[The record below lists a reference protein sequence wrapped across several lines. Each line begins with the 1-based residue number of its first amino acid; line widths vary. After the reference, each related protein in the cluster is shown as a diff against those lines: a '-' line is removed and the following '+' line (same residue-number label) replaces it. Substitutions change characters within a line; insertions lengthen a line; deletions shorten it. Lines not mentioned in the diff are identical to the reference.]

1 MSKEL
6 SEMSNEELWELF
18 PIILSEHKSE
28 WFSEYT
34 KEAKYLVENIGKENV
49 IRISHYGSTS
59 IKGLLAKPTIDILLE
74 ITELADKDRQAFID
88 KVISLGYNY
97 TYQPSNP
104 LPHMMFMKGYTPR
117 GFEGQ
122 VYHLHVRYRGDW
134 DELYFCAYLRK
145 HPEVAKEYGDLKL
158 RLIKDFKHD
167 RDGYTNAKTEFIRKY
182 TLLARKELGDCFR

>member
-28 WFSEYT
+28 WFDEYQR
-34 KEAKYLVENIGKENV
+34 EAQYLVENIGKENV
-49 IRISHYGSTS
+49 IRISHFGSTS
-59 IKGLLAKPTIDILLE
+59 VPGLLAKPTIDILLE
-74 ITELADKDRQAFID
+74 ITELTENNSQAFID

-122 VYHLHVRYRGDW
+122 VFHLHVRYRGDW
-134 DELYFCAYLRK
+134 DELYFCDYLRK

-158 RLIKDFKHD
+158 RLIKDFEHD
-167 RDGYTNAKTEFIRKY
+167 RDGYTNAKTEFISKY
-182 TLLARKELGDCFR
+182 TLLARKELNDCFR